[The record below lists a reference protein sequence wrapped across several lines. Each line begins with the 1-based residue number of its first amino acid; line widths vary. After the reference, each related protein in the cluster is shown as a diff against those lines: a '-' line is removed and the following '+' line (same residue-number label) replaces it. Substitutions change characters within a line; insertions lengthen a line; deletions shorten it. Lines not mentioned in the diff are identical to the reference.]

1 MRACTVAAETAHQLG
16 LGVNAGH
23 DLDHRNLVRF
33 RELPHLDEVSIGHA
47 LISRALFDGL
57 SAHRA
62 GAIWTCFDDQG
73 IGGARR
79 GGRPVRLSH
88 RVDHRRPTGA
98 VRRLARHAPRC
109 SGCRSGAVD
118 RRGSGRGQG
127 SAPAEAPKLDQAKI
141 DGLRKRAA
149 DNPRDA
155 AVRAEIGN
163 AYFDAERY
171 PEAIT
176 WYEASLGLDAKN
188 VDVSTDL
195 GVSYYYANQADRA
208 LAQFERSLQIEPK
221 HTKTML
227 NIGVVRAF
235 GKQDLTGAASIW
247 QQVVDIAPESAEGR
261 AAKRMIEAVRSAHP
275 EAGGPA
281 GGAPGAKPQENG
293 AS

>member
-1 MRACTVAAETAHQLG
+1 M
-16 LGVNAGH
+16 
-23 DLDHRNLVRF
+23 
-33 RELPHLDEVSIGHA
+33 A
-47 LISRALFDGL
+47 L
-57 SAHRA
+57 
-62 GAIWTCFDDQG
+62 
-73 IGGARR
+73 
-79 GGRPVRLSH
+79 GGRASCSAFCT
-88 RVDHRRPTGA
+88 RVDHRHPTGA
-98 VRRLARHAPRC
+98 VPASRARFRRRHRRPPAAAAPR
-109 SGCRSGAVD
+109 SGTAAPGAPA
-118 RRGSGRGQG
+118 GPGA
-127 SAPAEAPKLDQAKI
+127 APAEAPKLDQARI
-141 DGLRKRAA
+141 DILRKRAA

-163 AYFDAERY
+163 VYFDGERY

-176 WYEASLGLDAKN
+176 WYEASLGLDEKN

-208 LAQFERSLQIEPK
+208 LAQFERSLQIAPK

-275 EAGGPA
+275 EAGAP
-281 GGAPGAKPQENG
+281 GAPTAKPQENG
-293 AS
+293 VS

>member
-1 MRACTVAAETAHQLG
+1 MTKESVALGVAGVLFGFLTGWIIGAQQGRPAPAPVAASPQ
-16 LGVNAGH
+16 
-23 DLDHRNLVRF
+23 
-33 RELPHLDEVSIGHA
+33 P
-47 LISRALFDGL
+47 
-57 SAHRA
+57 
-62 GAIWTCFDDQG
+62 
-73 IGGARR
+73 
-79 GGRPVRLSH
+79 
-88 RVDHRRPTGA
+88 
-98 VRRLARHAPRC
+98 AP
-109 SGCRSGAVD
+109 A
-118 RRGSGRGQG
+118 GSGGQA

-176 WYEASLGLDAKN
+176 WYEASLGLDAKS

-208 LAQFERSLQIEPK
+208 LAQFEHSLKIQPK

-235 GKQDLTGAASIW
+235 GKQDLNGAAAIW
-247 QQVVDIAPESAEGR
+247 QQVVEIAPESREGQ

-275 EAGGPA
+275 ETPA
-281 GGAPGAKPQENG
+281 GAPAAKPQENG
-293 AS
+293 GS